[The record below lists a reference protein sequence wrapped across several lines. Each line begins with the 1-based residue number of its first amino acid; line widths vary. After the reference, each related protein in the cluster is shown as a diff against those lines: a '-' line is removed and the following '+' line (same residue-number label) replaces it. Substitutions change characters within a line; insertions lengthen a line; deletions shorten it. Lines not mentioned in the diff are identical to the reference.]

1 MRPFRILAA
10 AAVAAIGIPMLATPA
25 LADNPIVTHVY
36 TADPSALVHD
46 GRMYIYT
53 GRDEASPTQNNFVM
67 RQWRV
72 FSSATPSDD
81 PAVWTDHGS
90 PLSIDTFAWANA
102 DAWASEVVQGP
113 DGRFYWFVSVNGF
126 TDPGWMNIGVA
137 VGDSPLGPFTD
148 AIGGPLISDQ
158 LPNSSALN
166 IDPTVLIDHD
176 GQIYLYWGSFWQPRM
191 VMLAPNM
198 VELAGPVTTPT
209 GLAEFWEAPWLFERD
224 GTYYMAYA
232 SNANIDGDGCVT
244 SSQFACIRYATAT
257 SPAGPWTHRG
267 IVLDQVSSTTNHPA
281 IEQFNGE
288 WYMIYHTADA
298 PGGGNFR
305 RSVAIDRLFFN
316 PDGTI
321 QKVVQTP
328 EPVEPEPE
336 PTDNVALA
344 ATPSASH
351 TSPWETVTAI
361 NDGIDPPASS
371 DALNPRWGTWPE
383 TGTQWVQLDWPGPV
397 RVSGSDM
404 YFFQDST
411 DGDGV
416 GVKRPGSWSIQY
428 RAGDSWVDV
437 PDPSGYPIELD
448 RYNHTSF
455 GEVTTTGLRA
465 TVVTRDDADGVGVLE
480 WKVSAVQPESIAPV
494 HASTVVG
501 APPTLPATVDLTYP
515 DGATLPGQVVGWQ
528 RYDPA
533 LLDRTGSFPVS
544 GVVAGSLTRAEAT
557 VHVCDTVERATVDG
571 PLVSTAVTC
580 LDGATVTG
588 PVIVR
593 SGAGLVALRATVA
606 GPVNVARA
614 DELWLVGGEL
624 GGPLSVV
631 GTTGRLVISGT
642 DVDGGVSLVDN
653 RTGAEPIL
661 LSGTTVAGPLVCLGN
676 VPAPSDAGVPNT
688 VTGPTVGQCAD
699 P

>member
-1 MRPFRILAA
+1 MRRLACIA
-10 AAVAAIGIPMLATPA
+10 MAVLSVPMLAAPA
-25 LADNPIVTHVY
+25 LADNPIVTHIF
-36 TADPSALVHD
+36 TADPATLVHD

-90 PLSIDTFAWANA
+90 PLSIETFAWANA

-137 VGDSPLGPFTD
+137 VADTPLGPFTD

-166 IDPTVLIDHD
+166 IDPTVHIDDD
-176 GQIYLYWGSFWQPRM
+176 GEIYLYWGSFWQPRM
-191 VMLAPNM
+191 ARLADSM
-198 VELAGPVTTPT
+198 TALEGPVVTPT
-209 GLAEFWEAPWLFERD
+209 GLAEFWEAPWLFERG

-232 SNANIDGDGCVT
+232 SNANINGDGCVT
-244 SSQFACIRYATAT
+244 SSQFACIRYATAS

-281 IEQFNGE
+281 IEDFNGQ
-288 WYMIYHTADA
+288 WYMVYHTADA

-305 RSVAIDRLFFN
+305 RSVAIDPLFFN
-316 PDGTI
+316 PGGTI

-328 EPVEPEPE
+328 EPTEPEPE
-336 PTDNVALA
+336 PTDNAALA
-344 ATPSASH
+344 AAPSASY
-351 TSPWETVTAI
+351 TSPWEAVTAI
-361 NDGIDPPASS
+361 NDGIDPPASN
-371 DALNPRWGTWPE
+371 DGLNPRWGTWPE
-383 TGTQWVQLDWPGPV
+383 TGTHWVQLDWPGPV
-397 RVSGSDM
+397 RLSGSDM

-416 GVKRPGSWSIQY
+416 GVKRPGVWSIQY
-428 RAGDSWVDV
+428 RSGEQWVDV
-437 PDPSGYPIELD
+437 PDPSGYPTGLNG
-448 RYNHTSF
+448 YNRTSF

-465 TVVTRDDADGVGVLE
+465 TLQTRADADGVGVLE
-480 WKVSAVQPESIAPV
+480 WRVYAVQPEAIAPV
-494 HASTVVG
+494 HAATVVG
-501 APPTLPATVDLTYP
+501 APPTLPTTVDLTYP
-515 DGATLPGQVVGWQ
+515 DGVRLPGQVVGWQ
-528 RYDPA
+528 RFDPA
-533 LLDRTGSFPVS
+533 LLEETGSFTLT

-557 VHVCDTVERATVDG
+557 VHVCSTVERGAVGG
-571 PLVSTAVTC
+571 PLVSTGLTC
-580 LDGATVTG
+580 LDGASVAG
-588 PVIVR
+588 PVTVR
-593 SGAGLVALRATVA
+593 AGAGLVALGATVA
-606 GPVNVARA
+606 GPVSAARA
-614 DELWLVGGEL
+614 DELWLVGGAL
-624 GGPLSVV
+624 HGPLSAI
-631 GTTGRLVISGT
+631 GTTGRLEVTGV

-653 RTGAEPIL
+653 RTGATPIV
-661 LSGTTVAGPLVCLGN
+661 LSGTTVGGPLVCLGN
-676 VPAPSDAGVPNT
+676 EPAPTDAGVPNT
-688 VTGPTVGQCAD
+688 VAGPTVGQCAG